1 MSQPEWSFI
10 PLNLDSHPVS
20 RLRERLR
27 EETATV
33 ILAAAEEA
41 IGEAGLHSTRMEQI
55 AARAGVSVGTLYNH
69 FQDRSTLVHALFE
82 SRASKLCELLA
93 DALAAVRDRPARDQV
108 QAMLSAMRV
117 HARTHGRLFA
127 ALMAEH
133 QGPIRLSAPAAP
145 RAEMT
150 KRAAEI
156 VARATASGEF
166 REAPEG
172 IFADALVALARL
184 VLMRSVEGRIGD
196 ADVIALT
203 ELFVRGVAR

>member
-1 MSQPEWSFI
+1 M
-10 PLNLDSHPVS
+10 NLDSNPVS

-27 EETATV
+27 EETSAA

-41 IGEAGLHSTRMEQI
+41 IGQDGLHATRMEQI

-69 FQDRSTLVHALFE
+69 FKDRSALVQALFE
-82 SRASKLCELLA
+82 SRASRLSELLA
-93 DALAAVRDRPARDQV
+93 EALTAVRDRPGRDQV
-108 QAMLSAMRV
+108 AAMLSVMRV
-117 HARTHGRLFA
+117 HARTHGRFFA
-127 ALMAEH
+127 ALMAED
-133 QGPIRLSAPAAP
+133 QGPTRLRAPAAP

-150 KRAAEI
+150 RRAAEI

-184 VLMRSVEGRIGD
+184 VLMRSVEGRISD
-196 ADVIALT
+196 ADVTALA